1 MTDIEDLELTIIA
14 LQVYP
19 IEPNI
24 IKDMLKKLRNINKQL
39 EKVSRVELPV
49 KPADCELYWKH
60 RCEAVEDFVRK
71 SPGDPDVYGDQM
83 KAYVYWKKI
92 CDIKPEDYLSKL
104 SV

>member
-49 KPADCELYWKH
+49 KPTYETLQKRFDIYADAINRIDDFFEYQYEHLDKKQIKIVVM
-60 RCEAVEDFVRK
+60 AVIDGIALK
-71 SPGDPDVYGDQM
+71 
-83 KAYVYWKKI
+83 
-92 CDIKPEDYLSKL
+92 LSK
-104 SV
+104 SI